1 MKRLASLSKLFDLIT
16 VILSLNFRQ
25 KKTDRKTTGGLAM
38 RKARI
43 FNYYNKRPTHLRAGN
58 EKNYRVQ
65 ALRTQAINV
74 IKLHFRNLP
83 SFFLADKYQ

>member
-1 MKRLASLSKLFDLIT
+1 MKRLASLSKLFDLIS

-25 KKTDRKTTGGLAM
+25 KKTDSKATGRLAM

-58 EKNYRVQ
+58 ETNYRVQ
-65 ALRTQAINV
+65 ALRTQVKNV
-74 IKLHFRNLP
+74 IKLHFRNLF
-83 SFFLADKYQ
+83 SFLHADKYQ